1 MEQNM
6 DTADSLP
13 RTGLDLVKKLFASGG
28 SPRGIGRTMRFAGT
42 SVERG
47 IVTLEGNPDED
58 FYNPLG
64 TVHGGY
70 AATMLD
76 AALALAVQSTLP
88 PHSGY
93 STIELKITY
102 LRPMTASSA
111 PVIAVGKTLH
121 EGRRIVACEGRLTDR
136 EGKLCAHATAT
147 YMVLARSE

>member
-1 MEQNM
+1 ME
-6 DTADSLP
+6 TVADNPP
-13 RTGLDLVKKLFASGG
+13 RTGLDLVRKLFAAGG
-28 SPRGIGRTMRFAGT
+28 SPRGIGKIMRFQGT

-47 IVTLEGNPDED
+47 IVTLEGHPDED

-88 PHSGY
+88 LDNGY
-93 STIELKITY
+93 STIDLKITY

-111 PVIAVGKTLH
+111 PVIAEGKTLH
-121 EGRRIVACEGRLTDR
+121 EGRRIVACEGKLTDR
-136 EGKLCAHATAT
+136 DGKLCAHATAT
-147 YMVLARSE
+147 YMVLPRGA